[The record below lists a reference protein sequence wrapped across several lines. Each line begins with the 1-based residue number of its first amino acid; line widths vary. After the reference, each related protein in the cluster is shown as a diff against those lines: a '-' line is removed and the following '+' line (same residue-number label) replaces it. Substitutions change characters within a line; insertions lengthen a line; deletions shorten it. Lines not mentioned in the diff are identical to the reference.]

1 MTDELPAVVRAV
13 IVGWAAETLATLLPA
28 QTPTSLARVARFTPA
43 KRPRLGAAALLQ
55 AVEVDPGF
63 RAAVAERARRFVD
76 DDQESPDP
84 ADPAR
89 TAAAAHLLHLPT
101 ETELMAA
108 VRAEAPPESRPET
121 ESLRALVRRLERD
134 LARVTAERD
143 RAGAQIHSVTAAD
156 QEVEKLRKR
165 LREQGT
171 RVRQAELAVQVAEDR
186 NASELLSL
194 RSEVARLT
202 VEVTNW
208 QERARLAADRADRA
222 QESLGRLR
230 ERAGQHKATAD
241 RRLDLLLSTVEG
253 AVSGLRREW
262 DLAGGGI
269 DPADLVAGR
278 LPGSAAVPES
288 TAEPSRLYAWLGLPA
303 AHLIVDG
310 YNVSKTGYPD
320 LTLAQQRERLVRQ
333 LAALSARTSAE
344 VTVVFDGAAVVVPA
358 PPGRGIRVLFSPP
371 GVIADDVIRDLV
383 AAEPPGRVIV
393 VVSSDRE
400 VADGVRRR
408 GARTAGSG
416 VLLGLIA

>member
-1 MTDELPAVVRAV
+1 MSDELPAAVRAV
-13 IVGWAAETLATLLPA
+13 IAGWAAETLATLLPA
-28 QTPTSLARVARFTPA
+28 QTPASLTRVARFTPA
-43 KRPRLGAAALLQ
+43 KRNRLGATALLQ
-55 AVEVDPGF
+55 AVDADPGF
-63 RAAVAERARRFVD
+63 RAAVAERARETS
-76 DDQESPDP
+76 QLDP
-84 ADPAR
+84 AGL
-89 TAAAAHLLHLPT
+89 AAAAHLLRLPD
-101 ETELMAA
+101 EADLMTA
-108 VRAEAPPESRPET
+108 VREAAPSDSRVET
-121 ESLRALVRRLERD
+121 QSLRGVVRQLERS

-143 RAGAQIHSVTAAD
+143 RALAHAHPASVAD
-156 QEVEKLRKR
+156 QESEKLRKR

-171 RVRQAELAVQVAEDR
+171 RVRQAELAAQSAVDR
-186 NASELLSL
+186 SAAELLSL
-194 RSEVARLT
+194 RSEVSRLT
-202 VEVTNW
+202 VEVGNW

-230 ERAGQHKATAD
+230 DQTGQHKATAD

-262 DLAGGGI
+262 DLVGGGV

-278 LPGSAAVPES
+278 LPGAGATPES
-288 TAEPSRLYAWLGLPA
+288 TAEPSRLNAWLGLPA

-333 LAALSARTSAE
+333 LAALSSRTSAE
-344 VTVVFDGAAVVVPA
+344 VTVVFDGAAVAVPA

-393 VVSSDRE
+393 
-400 VADGVRRR
+400 
-408 GARTAGSG
+408 
-416 VLLGLIA
+416 